1 MSKIF
6 NIYTSLNDI
15 RFEKRVI
22 ILGNFDGMHI
32 GHQKLIEKGVKLSQS
47 DSLKSMVFTFYP
59 QIQSLLYN
67 DFKYLM
73 SQNEKYK
80 FLQDR
85 EVNEI
90 LSIPFNQEIAKLSY
104 DTFIRDVLIDR
115 LNAYHIVVGYNF
127 TFGYKGYGT
136 VQDLQNYFSKTNVH
150 VIQPV
155 RYEGKIVSSTLIR
168 HLLSQGNISLVNK
181 YLGYPFK
188 ISGQVIHGQQKGRLI
203 GFPTANIKTESQLLL
218 PKYGVYLGKVSI
230 KKHLKDYLSVISIGR
245 RPTVDN
251 KRDITIEAHLIDF
264 SSDIYNQEI
273 TINLLE
279 YMRPIRKYSSMESLK
294 KAIEYDV
301 ERALLA
307 QY

>member
-80 FLQDR
+80 FLQDH

-90 LSIPFNQEIAKLSY
+90 LSIPFNKEIAKLSY
-104 DTFIRDVLIDR
+104 DTFIRDVLIDK
-115 LNAYHIVVGYNF
+115 LNAYHIVVG
-127 TFGYKGYGT
+127 
-136 VQDLQNYFSKTNVH
+136 
-150 VIQPV
+150 
-155 RYEGKIVSSTLIR
+155 
-168 HLLSQGNISLVNK
+168 
-181 YLGYPFK
+181 
-188 ISGQVIHGQQKGRLI
+188 
-203 GFPTANIKTESQLLL
+203 
-218 PKYGVYLGKVSI
+218 
-230 KKHLKDYLSVISIGR
+230 
-245 RPTVDN
+245 
-251 KRDITIEAHLIDF
+251 
-264 SSDIYNQEI
+264 
-273 TINLLE
+273 
-279 YMRPIRKYSSMESLK
+279 
-294 KAIEYDV
+294 
-301 ERALLA
+301 
-307 QY
+307 

>member
-104 DTFIRDVLIDR
+104 DTFIRDVLIDK

-127 TFGYKGYGT
+127 IF
-136 VQDLQNYFSKTNVH
+136 Q
-150 VIQPV
+150 
-155 RYEGKIVSSTLIR
+155 
-168 HLLSQGNISLVNK
+168 
-181 YLGYPFK
+181 
-188 ISGQVIHGQQKGRLI
+188 RLM
-203 GFPTANIKTESQLLL
+203 FML
-218 PKYGVYLGKVSI
+218 
-230 KKHLKDYLSVISIGR
+230 
-245 RPTVDN
+245 
-251 KRDITIEAHLIDF
+251 F
-264 SSDIYNQEI
+264 NQ
-273 TINLLE
+273 
-279 YMRPIRKYSSMESLK
+279 
-294 KAIEYDV
+294 
-301 ERALLA
+301 
-307 QY
+307 